1 MSLMADY
8 LFCFSF
14 FRNSKAICKN
24 SPMYQS
30 LSIVIL
36 ILTIVVPLT
45 SQARQTGGVIIDAVL
60 IPKVLKFVTK
70 VDLNG

>member
-1 MSLMADY
+1 
-8 LFCFSF
+8 
-14 FRNSKAICKN
+14 
-24 SPMYQS
+24 MYQS